1 MGQRN
6 GLDRKKGQTGKY
18 IIVNEFKAELSK
30 DGSVLFL
37 CFSTRKNLRVYLNK
51 LRNFLYGFRHVKALQ
66 FILSDEP
73 VQLKNKHLEV
83 AMSARKITRSYCRM
97 TPEERFDYIY
107 KNYEGYDRRIKSFQ
121 KGIEFMIKSQKE
133 YNRMKSKGD
142 LGVRVSTSLGLTDK
156 TATEAMENVMIEK
169 CVRNNEIT
177 DELLEDLDNVD
188 IVILKI
194 QELQLMRYDY
204 EIFNMILE
212 GIDTEDGILNEY
224 LQNTKTLHDIANVY
238 ALSYDGAK
246 SRMHRLKNE
255 LAESVIE
262 MMSDYSNKEECFVPF
277 VERDCKDTPKT

>member
-18 IIVNEFKAELSK
+18 IIVNEFKTELSK

-37 CFSTRKNLRVYLNK
+37 CFPTRKNLRVKLMK

-73 VQLKNKHLEV
+73 VQLKNKNLEV
-83 AMSARKITRSYCRM
+83 AMSARKNTRSYCRM

-262 MMSDYSNKEECFVPF
+262 MMSDYSNEE
-277 VERDCKDTPKT
+277 D